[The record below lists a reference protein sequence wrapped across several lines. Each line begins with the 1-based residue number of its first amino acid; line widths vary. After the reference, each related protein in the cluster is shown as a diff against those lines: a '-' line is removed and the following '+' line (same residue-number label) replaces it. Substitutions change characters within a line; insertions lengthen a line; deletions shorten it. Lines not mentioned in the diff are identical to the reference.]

1 MATIKPHSQFIN
13 IDWVISQYSNP
24 PSGKVL
30 LTRNERSTYNVMFKK
45 NHLLWAGHKP
55 VREGSYEN
63 F

>member
-1 MATIKPHSQFIN
+1 MATKKPRSKFIDIYWIIPRN
-13 IDWVISQYSNP
+13 SNT

-30 LTRNERSTYNVMFKK
+30 LTLNERSTFNGMFKK